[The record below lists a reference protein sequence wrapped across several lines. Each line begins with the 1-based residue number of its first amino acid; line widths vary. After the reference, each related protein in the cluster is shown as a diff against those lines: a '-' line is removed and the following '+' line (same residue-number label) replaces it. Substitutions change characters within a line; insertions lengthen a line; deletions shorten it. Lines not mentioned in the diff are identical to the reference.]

1 MSRAEYPLHAPDD
14 MYQSTE
20 LWMMKGR
27 VSEVMNPDV
36 TSASCVTSW
45 ARVGQW
51 LPFMEMGNRPGIMV
65 YHSDSYKL
73 LGGTKDIPA
82 EILAY
87 TEKNH
92 PEYLES
98 PREWQDLRLNESQ
111 LTESKKLIDQRWDS
125 DQRPVGS
132 IFDNNKG

>member
-1 MSRAEYPLHAPDD
+1 MPRKDYPLHSANDK
-14 MYQSTE
+14 YQAAE
-20 LWMMKGR
+20 LWAMNGR
-27 VSEVMNPDV
+27 VSEVMNPEI

-45 ARVGQW
+45 SRVGQW

-73 LGGTKDIPA
+73 LGGLDDIPA
-82 EILAY
+82 DIRAY

-98 PREWQDLRLNESQ
+98 PKQWQSLKLNESQ
-111 LTESKKLIDQRWDS
+111 LTESKKEIDQRWASTD
-125 DQRPVGS
+125 RPVGS
-132 IFDNNKG
+132 IFGIDD